1 MLRAV
6 SGKLPVVRFGS
17 TETCLQV
24 LGTPLTLSEE
34 QRLAVFERGWSNTY
48 NGKAENGYY
57 IGQCHQPGFTQAKL
71 VQSVKVGDPG
81 YMKEVAEGAPG
92 LLICRGRNVM
102 KAYVDN
108 PTATAMAL
116 HGVEGELEEGMV
128 GEQRGPALNRQI
140 TLARSLAQLTNK
152 HTPLPLSLSLP
163 QQGWRASPTCL
174 GTSTLATW
182 GSGGA
187 IR

>member
-140 TLARSLAQLTNK
+140 TLARLLN
-152 HTPLPLSLSLP
+152 
-163 QQGWRASPTCL
+163 
-174 GTSTLATW
+174 
-182 GSGGA
+182 
-187 IR
+187 